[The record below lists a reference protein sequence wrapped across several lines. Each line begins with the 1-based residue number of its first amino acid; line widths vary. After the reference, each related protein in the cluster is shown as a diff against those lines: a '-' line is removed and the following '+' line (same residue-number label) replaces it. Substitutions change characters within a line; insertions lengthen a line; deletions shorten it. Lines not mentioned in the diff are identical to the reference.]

1 MKKVI
6 FVLMFAVVLSG
17 GLLSFKKADTEPE
30 MSKTANYPFT
40 FYTTSLPET
49 RSGNFGEIVLGNNM
63 GIPFS
68 LSNMRDAAQF
78 IDENSELGLTTIVP
92 THYYVKFMPVTNEH
106 LIILDSLGDTYA
118 LYNYPIEYVIV
129 QEGDHMARS
138 SSVSTSTYNK
148 FDPIYAS
155 IPINDILPDVP
166 YNIVDTLC
174 DPNED
179 DNDLMITS
187 YVLTGN
193 ASELGILYNGE
204 IFTENSLKEY
214 LLLPNATRA
223 SVKYLPNGHLKVYD
237 TEKEDFVP
245 VKNTS
250 LKLVRF
256 GIPYIVKTDEYG
268 YFEFDKKI
276 IGKIDV
282 KASWKNGDYTIRKSW
297 NEMIGIATSDY
308 ICEINK
314 NNTGND
320 IEIDNTVKPN
330 LWYKAT
336 VSNALQKYNEHM
348 ESCGVT
354 GVHDNANVWVVI
366 MERGV
371 GGAAPLAKKYAWSV
385 TYNVIFSDYMSFL
398 LPITYPKVT
407 VLNLLF
413 RDLYPDLVFT
423 ITDGEFRTDDICRNV
438 FHEAAHFSHGLKAG
452 NVFWGNFVQD
462 EVANIIVSLGDNPY
476 GDGTYP
482 SIVSG
487 KRIALAEG
495 WAYFCESKCMVE
507 YYGDSGE
514 ENFNMQT
521 IPSQN
526 MFAWHLTGLFWDIF
540 DANFDTNSYTINGQ
554 NGDTLC
560 RIIDYLQIGNM
571 NNLAPV
577 YNKLIGDVNNGID
590 LKNRLLLSYPSK
602 GSQINQLFL
611 KYLY

>member
-1 MKKVI
+1 
-6 FVLMFAVVLSG
+6 MFAVVLSG

-223 SVKYLPNGHLKVYD
+223 SVKYLPNGHLKCMIQ
-237 TEKEDFVP
+237 K
-245 VKNTS
+245 
-250 LKLVRF
+250 
-256 GIPYIVKTDEYG
+256 
-268 YFEFDKKI
+268 KKI
-276 IGKIDV
+276 
-282 KASWKNGDYTIRKSW
+282 
-297 NEMIGIATSDY
+297 
-308 ICEINK
+308 
-314 NNTGND
+314 
-320 IEIDNTVKPN
+320 
-330 LWYKAT
+330 
-336 VSNALQKYNEHM
+336 
-348 ESCGVT
+348 
-354 GVHDNANVWVVI
+354 
-366 MERGV
+366 
-371 GGAAPLAKKYAWSV
+371 
-385 TYNVIFSDYMSFL
+385 
-398 LPITYPKVT
+398 
-407 VLNLLF
+407 
-413 RDLYPDLVFT
+413 
-423 ITDGEFRTDDICRNV
+423 
-438 FHEAAHFSHGLKAG
+438 
-452 NVFWGNFVQD
+452 
-462 EVANIIVSLGDNPY
+462 
-476 GDGTYP
+476 
-482 SIVSG
+482 
-487 KRIALAEG
+487 
-495 WAYFCESKCMVE
+495 
-507 YYGDSGE
+507 
-514 ENFNMQT
+514 
-521 IPSQN
+521 
-526 MFAWHLTGLFWDIF
+526 
-540 DANFDTNSYTINGQ
+540 
-554 NGDTLC
+554 LC
-560 RIIDYLQIGNM
+560 L
-571 NNLAPV
+571 
-577 YNKLIGDVNNGID
+577 
-590 LKNRLLLSYPSK
+590 
-602 GSQINQLFL
+602 
-611 KYLY
+611 